1 MPLRRYANNGILDI
15 IPKRHE
21 KEIMDSFETE
31 LKEKGY
37 RMTNQ
42 RLTVLKAAAAMPGHF
57 TAEELHRELN
67 RSDIGI
73 ATVYRTVQLL
83 LEMGYLKQA
92 HISGQ
97 SNVYEYSQD
106 DDSGHSH
113 AHMQCTGCGAV
124 LELRE
129 DMMDGIESAVLEQY
143 GFLVSDHYI
152 TLTGLCAGC
161 RAKKTHPDPT
171 EA

>member
-1 MPLRRYANNGILDI
+1 
-15 IPKRHE
+15 
-21 KEIMDSFETE
+21 MDSFETE

-42 RLTVLKAAAAMPGHF
+42 RQAVLKAAAAMPGHF

-92 HISGQ
+92 HIPGQ
-97 SNVYEYSQD
+97 SNVYEYGED
-106 DDSGHSH
+106 GGHSH
-113 AHMQCTGCGAV
+113 AHMQCSGCGAV

-129 DMMDGIESAVLEQY
+129 DMMEGMEQAVLEQY
-143 GFLVSDHYI
+143 GFLVSDHHI
-152 TLTGLCAGC
+152 TLTGLCSEC
-161 RAKKTHPDPT
+161 RAKEKT
-171 EA
+171 

>member
-1 MPLRRYANNGILDI
+1 
-15 IPKRHE
+15 
-21 KEIMDSFETE
+21 
-31 LKEKGY
+31 
-37 RMTNQ
+37 MTNQ

-92 HISGQ
+92 HIPGQ

-106 DDSGHSH
+106 DDGCHSH
-113 AHMQCTGCGAV
+113 AHMQCTGCGTVLELHEDMMEGMEKAV
-124 LELRE
+124 LEKH
-129 DMMDGIESAVLEQY
+129 
-143 GFLVSDHYI
+143 GFFVSDHHI
-152 TLTGLCAGC
+152 TLTGLCSDC
-161 RAKKTHPDPT
+161 RRANSRSKEST